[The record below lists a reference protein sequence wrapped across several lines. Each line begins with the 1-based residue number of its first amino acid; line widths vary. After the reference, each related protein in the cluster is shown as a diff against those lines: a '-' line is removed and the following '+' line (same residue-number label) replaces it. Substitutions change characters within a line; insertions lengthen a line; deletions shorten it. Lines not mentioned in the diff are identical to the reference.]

1 MSRTNQILA
10 GILALQVVV
19 AVVVFWP
26 RTSAVAAG
34 EPLFPDIEAEQVA
47 WVRIEDP
54 ASGEIELE
62 RTDVGW
68 VLAGTDG
75 FPCTETAVS
84 TFLEKVLAL
93 DTARLVTETPASH
106 ARLEVAEDSF
116 SRRIA
121 FRLEDGTAHTFY
133 LGSSPSY
140 NVAHV
145 RLEGQDRAYLVSGL
159 SATDAS
165 VRATAWI
172 DALYVSLESDQVVA
186 LTLENDSGTY
196 AFAKDADGAWSMAG
210 LSSEE
215 TLNEGEVSSLVTR
228 ISSVR
233 MQRPLGQDE
242 DPGYGMGDPQAVVTV
257 QTRDEEGATETQ
269 ILVVGAQDAKDNT
282 YVVKAST
289 SPYYVRVAEF
299 AVQDF
304 VEETRA
310 DLIEQPPT
318 PTVEATATPQSAP

>member
-26 RTSAVAAG
+26 RTPAVAAG
-34 EPLFPDIEAEQVA
+34 EPLFPEIEAEQVT
-47 WVRIEDP
+47 WVRIVDP

-62 RTDVGW
+62 RSDAGW
-68 VLAGTDG
+68 VLADTDG
-75 FPCTETAVS
+75 FPCTETAVP

-106 ARLEVAEDSF
+106 ARLEVGEDTF
-116 SRRIA
+116 SRQIA
-121 FRLEDGTAHTFY
+121 FGVEDGTTHTFY

-140 NVAHV
+140 NTAHV
-145 RLEGQDRAYLVSGL
+145 RLEGQDRVYLVSGL
-159 SATDAS
+159 SSTDAS
-165 VRATAWI
+165 VRATMWI
-172 DALYVSLESDQVVA
+172 DASYVSLESDQVVA
-186 LTLENDSGTY
+186 LTVENGNGTY
-196 AFAKDADGAWSMAG
+196 AFTKDADGAWSMAG

-233 MQRPLGQDE
+233 MQRPLGQGE
-242 DPGYGMGDPQAVVTV
+242 EPGYGIDDPQAVVTV
-257 QTRDEEGATETQ
+257 QTRDEDGATETQ
-269 ILVVGAQDAKDNT
+269 ILVVGARDPEDST

-310 DLIEQPPT
+310 DLLELPPT
-318 PTVEATATPQSAP
+318 PTVGATP

>member
-10 GILALQVVV
+10 AILALQVVV
-19 AVVVFWP
+19 AAVVFWP
-26 RTSAVAAG
+26 RASAVAAG
-34 EPLFPDIEAEQVA
+34 EPLFPDVEAEQVT
-47 WVRIEDP
+47 WVRIVDP

-62 RTDVGW
+62 RSETGW

-75 FPCTETAVS
+75 FPCTETAVP

-106 ARLEVAEDSF
+106 DRLEVGEDTF
-116 SRRIA
+116 SRQIA
-121 FRLEDGTAHTFY
+121 FRVEDGTTHTLY

-145 RLEGQDRAYLVSGL
+145 RLEGQDRVYLVSGL

-165 VRATAWI
+165 VRPTTWI
-172 DALYVSLESDQVVA
+172 DALYVSLENDQVVA
-186 LTLENDSGTY
+186 LTLENANGTY
-196 AFAKDADGAWSMAG
+196 AFAKDADGAWGMAG
-210 LSSEE
+210 LSGEE
-215 TLNEGEVSSLVTR
+215 TLNEGEASSLVTR

-242 DPGYGMGDPQAVVTV
+242 EPGYGMDDPQAVVTV
-257 QTRDEEGATETQ
+257 QTRDEEGATETHV
-269 ILVVGAQDAKDNT
+269 LVVGAQDPEDNT

-289 SPYYVRVAEF
+289 SPYYVRVAEY

-304 VEETRA
+304 IEEARA
-310 DLIEQPPT
+310 DLIELPPT
-318 PTVEATATPQSAP
+318 PTVEATATPQTAP